1 MIKFVVA
8 AFWIVA
14 VAIGSVY
21 YSFGVAQNRPVEA
34 AAPGFLGGLDYVKT
48 EVISVPIVRS
58 GQVSGYFLA
67 RLVYTIETEQ
77 AKKLVIPAEAVITD
91 EVYSYLYAN
100 PQIDFQ
106 KRGSIDID
114 AIRNGI
120 LKSVND
126 RIGAPLIHD
135 VLVEQL
141 DYLTKEEIRAN
152 SFRAIAS
159 EQRPPARKE
168 ADAPE
173 PAKGGH

>member
-1 MIKFVVA
+1 MIKFVIA

-34 AAPGFLGGLDYVKT
+34 VTPGFLGGLDYVKT
-48 EVISVPIVRS
+48 DVISVPILKT
-58 GQVSGYFLA
+58 GQVTGYFLA

-77 AKKLVIPAEAVITD
+77 AKKLVLPAQAVITD

-106 KRGSIDID
+106 KRGAIDID

-120 LKSVND
+120 RKSVND

-141 DYLTKEEIRAN
+141 DFLTKEEIRAN
-152 SFRAIAS
+152 SFRAVPATDAMPAERGGAS
-159 EQRPPARKE
+159 KPA
-168 ADAPE
+168 AA
-173 PAKGGH
+173 GH

>member
-21 YSFGVAQNRPVEA
+21 YSFGVAQNRPIEA
-34 AAPGFLGGLDYVKT
+34 AVPSFLGGLDYVKT
-48 EVISVPIVRS
+48 EVISVPILRS
-58 GQVSGYFLA
+58 GEVTGYFLA
-67 RLVYTIETEQ
+67 RLVYTIETER
-77 AKKLVIPAEAVITD
+77 AKKLAIPPQAVITD

-106 KRGSIDID
+106 RRGSIDID

-120 LKSVND
+120 RKSVND
-126 RIGAPLIHD
+126 RFGAPLIHD
-135 VLVEQL
+135 VMVEQL
-141 DYLTKEEIRAN
+141 DYLTKDEIRAN
-152 SFRAIAS
+152 SFRAIAA
-159 EQRPPARKE
+159 EQARPPEQEQPA
-168 ADAPE
+168 E

>member
-34 AAPGFLGGLDYVKT
+34 VTPGFLGGLDYVKT

-106 KRGSIDID
+106 KRGAIDID
-114 AIRNGI
+114 AIRDGI
-120 LKSVND
+120 RKSVNE
-126 RIGAPLIHD
+126 RVGTPLIHD

-168 ADAPE
+168 AEAPE